1 MTTPRDIWQAD
12 LLAQQQAIGADLL
25 ERVESLPLGDYTERD
40 HALATVHDAVHE
52 MFRDHR
58 LGGEGTALPPGALE
72 DAIRTGLVTVD
83 ELSALFRAAVLE
95 YVAERVEDE
104 STVEGIPKP

>member
-1 MTTPRDIWQAD
+1 MTSTRDIWQAD
-12 LLAQQQAIGADLL
+12 LLAQQQAIGAELL
-25 ERVESLPLGDYTERD
+25 ERVETIGLGDYTERD
-40 HALATVHDAVHE
+40 HALATVHDAVHD
-52 MFRDHR
+52 MFYEHR
-58 LGGEGTALPPGALE
+58 RGGECTALPPGALE

-104 STVEGIPKP
+104 STVEGVPR